1 MQCKKLK
8 IDTFVCLLE
17 DIHFQPW
24 FILFKKEKNIDIKTK
39 ENMQQNTEGRLF
51 KRSLT

>member
-1 MQCKKLK
+1 MS
-8 IDTFVCLLE
+8 VYV

-24 FILFKKEKNIDIKTK
+24 FISFKKEKKNIYIKTK
-39 ENMQQNTEGRLF
+39 ENMQQNTEGPLF